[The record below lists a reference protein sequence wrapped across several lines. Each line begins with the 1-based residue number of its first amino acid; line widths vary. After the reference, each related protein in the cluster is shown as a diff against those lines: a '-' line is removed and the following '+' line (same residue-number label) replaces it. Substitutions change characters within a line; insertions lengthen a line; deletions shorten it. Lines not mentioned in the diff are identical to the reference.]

1 MRYTWTGPELFFA
14 PEQVKNEGYSD
25 EIDSWNVGLL
35 IYNMLFGELPFIWP
49 QNTKIKFL
57 LNKIKHKE
65 VQFPE
70 GHSISKCGIDLITKL
85 LDKDFKTRLG
95 LHDILKHPFFS

>member
-1 MRYTWTGPELFFA
+1 MELKLGDFGNASQSGQVGAMRYTWTGPELFFA

-65 VQFPE
+65 V
-70 GHSISKCGIDLITKL
+70 
-85 LDKDFKTRLG
+85 
-95 LHDILKHPFFS
+95 